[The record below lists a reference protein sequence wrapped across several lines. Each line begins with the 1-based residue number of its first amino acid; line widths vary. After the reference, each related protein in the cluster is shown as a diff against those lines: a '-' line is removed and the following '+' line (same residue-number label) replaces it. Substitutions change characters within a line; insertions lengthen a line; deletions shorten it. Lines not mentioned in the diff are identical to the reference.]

1 MENINKITPKTKE
14 ELRDI
19 IERELATQG
28 MDADLN
34 FIDTS
39 QITDMSCLFAK
50 LNVGNIKIDK
60 WDVSNVTNMCM
71 MFIYCKSF
79 NSDLSNWNVSNV
91 ADTTLMFYRAESFI
105 SNLSKWKISDG
116 NNLKEMFEGTPM
128 EHETELYPKFK

>member
-79 NSDLSNWNVSNV
+79 NSDLS
-91 ADTTLMFYRAESFI
+91 
-105 SNLSKWKISDG
+105 KWKISDG